1 MQDLFEPQTQNLEH
15 TNEEN
20 VLAVV
25 PIQLL
30 KDTLLLVS
38 DLHSLCAVIVEI
50 LYAHMNYML
59 MTLNLPPEDT

>member
-1 MQDLFEPQTQNLEH
+1 MQDLCAPQTRTVDH

-20 VLAVV
+20 KIAVV

-30 KDTLLLVS
+30 KETLLLVS